1 MFNKVPAK
9 DYVPEAHGPVY
20 RFFATLGTHFIA
32 IMSVNFLFMI
42 FNIPMMLVAFGYA
55 LFFLPQISSFFDPET
70 FVSIMNQAGIIGN
83 EAVQNDVGADA
94 AYQLYYIIM
103 VFCVMFFMGSSLIN
117 FGPFQAGFS
126 MIYRNLYRESGIF
139 LWSDFKEGVKKNF
152 KQSLGNMIISLIV
165 TAMILTG
172 LSYYTNIESRVGTV
186 VTIFFIFMFFVFIV
200 IKNMVD
206 QMIVSVD
213 LPLAKLYKN
222 AFLFFLLRFGPCLGL
237 IGVLILILVV
247 FPFAL
252 FSTTTYFAY
261 AIAIIFY
268 LILAHAVTQYMFAF
282 YTGELISEYIGR
294 APSATD
300 ETAED
305 SDEDDEDDEEE
316 AGIEDEIFKE
326 MTEEKDDN

>member
-1 MFNKVPAK
+1 MKEISKGIMFNKVPAK

-20 RFFATLGTHFIA
+20 RFFSTFGTHFMQ
-32 IMSVNFLFMI
+32 IMSVNVLFMI

-55 LFFLPQISSFFDPET
+55 LFFLPQISSFFEPDT
-70 FVSIMNQAGIIGN
+70 FVSIMNQAGLIGN

-126 MIYRNLYRESGIF
+126 MIYRNLYRESGVF
-139 LWSDFKEGVKKNF
+139 LWTDFKDGVRKNF
-152 KQSLGNMIISLIV
+152 KQSFANMIISLII

-172 LSYYTNIESRVGTV
+172 LGYYSHLESRVGTV
-186 VTIFFIFMFFVFIV
+186 VTIFFIFMFCVFIV
-200 IKNMVD
+200 IKNMAD

-213 LPLAKLYKN
+213 LPLAKIYKN

-237 IGVLILILVV
+237 IGVLVILMVI

-252 FSTTTYFAY
+252 FATTAYFAY
-261 AIAIIFY
+261 AMAIIFY
-268 LILAHAVTQYMFAF
+268 LTVAHALTQYMFAF
-282 YTGELISEYIGR
+282 FTGELISEFIGK
-294 APSATD
+294 APSA
-300 ETAED
+300 A
-305 SDEDDEDDEEE
+305 EEE
-316 AGIEDEIFKE
+316 EDEASLEDEIFEE
-326 MTEEKDDN
+326 MAEEKDAD